1 MFENKQL
8 DIIDDFLGENS
19 QNEKE
24 IQDGITE
31 KQLLINLIDKLGYL
45 SKIDIK
51 RMNIDDLAKLIN
63 SIDKLNNAVLK
74 IKEQYK
80 DV

>member
-51 RMNIDDLAKLIN
+51 RMNVDELYKLFN
-63 SIDKLNNAVLK
+63 SIDKLNNIILK

>member
-63 SIDKLNNAVLK
+63 SIDNLNNAVLK